1 MSDAF
6 IGAIIGGLIAALPG
20 LVSALL
26 VLINSNA
33 QRKHELTLRRIEIYE
48 TERRDALLQFG
59 SVLFQSI
66 RDVNAHEYYS
76 ALGRASAFLHKT
88 PHFARRAPPCAPAA
102 GDCQKV
108 LVDRRGES
116 CYSFVDFERRR
127 LAESFQ
133 SNLLGTAQTGLR
145 PYGQPGPLPTG
156 GASCHY

>member
-48 TERRDALLQFG
+48 TERRDTLLQFG

-76 ALGRASAFLHKT
+76 ALGRASAFL
-88 PHFARRAPPCAPAA
+88 PN
-102 GDCQKV
+102 DIVQKAYYIGNAIKASGNSGQ
-108 LVDRRGES
+108 RS
-116 CYSFVDFERRR
+116 NISDFEVEAIRSYIHQQFSR
-127 LAESFQ
+127 S
-133 SNLLGTAQTGLR
+133 
-145 PYGQPGPLPTG
+145 LPTE
-156 GASCHY
+156 